1 MINILKIFIIKLF
14 SMLPD
19 SPFTTYF
26 ESVDWS
32 FYDYLNW
39 FLPIDICSNM
49 LLAWLVCMMVY
60 YIWEAT
66 LKKLIDFVL
75 EKLLPLIIEFFI

>member
-19 SPFTTYF
+19 SPFTSYF
-26 ESVDWS
+26 ENVDWS

-49 LLAWLVCMMVY
+49 LLTWLVCMMFY

-66 LKKLIDFVL
+66 LKKIIDFIL
-75 EKLLPLIIEFFI
+75 DKLLPLIAQFFI

>member
-1 MINILKIFIIKLF
+1 
-14 SMLPD
+14 MLPD

-26 ESVDWS
+26 EGVDWT

-49 LLAWLVCMMVY
+49 LLAWLLCMMVY
-60 YIWEAT
+60 YIWEST
-66 LKKLIDFVL
+66 LKKIIDFIL
-75 EKLLPLIIEFFI
+75 EKLLPLIVQFFI